1 MNWIVY
7 ILKCR
12 DGYLYTGITQDL
24 NRRLK
29 EHNNDD
35 KLGSKFV
42 RVRRPAK
49 LVYLENKRDKSSALK
64 REIEIKGWSRKKK
77 LNLIDGAACLPKN
90 HNFISI

>member
-77 LNLIDGAACLPKN
+77 LNLIDGAACLPMN